1 MSRPAIVVEHVS
13 KQYRI
18 GLRAKGKRSLHETV
32 TDVLAYPFRRF
43 RALGGQMTE
52 EDRFWAL
59 QDVSF
64 EVPSGQVVGIIG
76 ANGAGKSTLLKI
88 LSRITEPTSGR
99 ALLSGRVAS
108 LLEVGSGFHRELTGR
123 ENIYLNGTILGMRKA
138 EINRK
143 FDEIVAFAEVEKFID
158 TPVKRYSSG
167 MHTRL
172 AFAVAA
178 HLQPEILLVD
188 EVLAVGDASFQK
200 RCLGKMSDVAKAGRT
215 ILFVSHNMAAI
226 ESLCSRVI
234 LIEDGRLVVDDEPDV
249 GVSAYLQR
257 ARLANAAEDVTYL
270 DIPENA
276 PRYAGSVPTIH
287 SIRLL
292 DREGVETNTFSAGD
306 NMVVEFSFSGS
317 KTIKP
322 LGVGVGVD
330 SLAHGRIASF
340 NNMIQGTTR
349 VPEAAASGTVRFDI
363 PNIPFVPGEYYLTP
377 SVCAGSVQIVDVVDR
392 CLRFTVLP
400 RAAHGAS
407 QLPMKGQGVVWLP
420 AEIVYEPA

>member
-1 MSRPAIVVEHVS
+1 MSRPAIVVENVS

-18 GLRAKGKRSLHETV
+18 GLRAKGKRSLHKTA
-32 TDVLAYPFRRF
+32 TDFLAYPFRRF
-43 RALGGQMTE
+43 LALGGQMTE

-64 EVPSGQVVGIIG
+64 EVPAGQVVGIIG

-99 ALLSGRVAS
+99 AFLSGRVAS

-138 EINRK
+138 EIDGK

-200 RCLGKMSDVAKAGRT
+200 KCLGKMSEVAKAGRT

-234 LIEDGRLVVDDEPDV
+234 LIEGGHLVVDDEPDV

-257 ARLANAAEDVTYL
+257 SRLANAAEDVTHL
-270 DIPENA
+270 DIPEDA
-276 PRYAGSVPTIH
+276 PRHAGSVPTIR

-317 KTIKP
+317 KTITP

>member
-64 EVPSGQVVGIIG
+64 EVPAGQVVGIIG

-99 ALLSGRVAS
+99 AFLSGRVAS

-292 DREGVETNTFSAGD
+292 DREGRQFQQYD
-306 NMVVEFSFSGS
+306 SGND
-317 KTIKP
+317 T
-322 LGVGVGVD
+322 
-330 SLAHGRIASF
+330 
-340 NNMIQGTTR
+340 
-349 VPEAAASGTVRFDI
+349 
-363 PNIPFVPGEYYLTP
+363 
-377 SVCAGSVQIVDVVDR
+377 CAGGCGERYGAFRHSEHTVCSGGVLSDALGLCGQCSDCGCGGSVSAVYRFATGRARCEPTANEGARGRVVAGGD
-392 CLRFTVLP
+392 C
-400 RAAHGAS
+400 
-407 QLPMKGQGVVWLP
+407 
-420 AEIVYEPA
+420 I